1 MASTKKLQ
9 KAATAALDSALDAV
23 VDARKG
29 VKALAKADGAKKTKK
44 ARGSAD
50 DALDSAAKK
59 IKDAEKATKKAVKS
73 ATKSASKGASK
84 EATAASA
91 ETPAARAP
99 KPTKSHEQVEAEVAL
114 KSVVPTTSAPKG
126 PSAAYTPPLPHAD
139 ETTVTAH
146 DGSEA
151 HVDLHAQT
159 LVSLRQLAT
168 DKGATGVSRLTKAQL
183 IEKLQ
188 A

>member
-44 ARGSAD
+44 ARGSAE
-50 DALDSAAKK
+50 DALDTAAKK

-73 ATKSASKGASK
+73 ATKSVSGDSSK
-84 EATAASA
+84 EAPTASP
-91 ETPAARAP
+91 ETPAVPAP
-99 KPTKSHEQVEAEVAL
+99 QPTKSHEQVEAEVAQ

-126 PSAAYTPPLPHAD
+126 PGVAYTPPLPHAD

-168 DKGATGVSRLTKAQL
+168 DKGVTGVSRLTKAQL

>member
-29 VKALAKADGAKKTKK
+29 VKALAKADGAKKAKK
-44 ARGSAD
+44 ARGSAE
-50 DALDSAAKK
+50 DALDTAAKK

-73 ATKSASKGASK
+73 ATK
-84 EATAASA
+84 EAPAASP
-91 ETPAARAP
+91 ETPATPAP
-99 KPTKSHEQVEAEVAL
+99 KPTKSHEQVEAEVAQ

-126 PSAAYTPPLPHAD
+126 PGAAYTPPLPHAD

-168 DKGATGVSRLTKAQL
+168 DKGVTGVSRLTKAQL
-183 IEKLQ
+183 IERLQ